1 MKTYLPKIKLKNC
14 KEIREFAGQKGKA
27 KKFVVPYRTGFAVV
41 SEGKIEKY
49 LTGMSF
55 KKINCK

>member
-27 KKFVVPYRTGFAVV
+27 KKFVVP
-41 SEGKIEKY
+41 
-49 LTGMSF
+49 
-55 KKINCK
+55 